1 MSSWFN
7 MESLKGLTEKVNAES
22 FKEFT
27 DKVQS
32 ALPKIDDSL
41 IEKLTLTSPELAEER
56 HKIDSEERA
65 KEASRNSFAG
75 LLPWETRDPE
85 RDILVDECRE
95 AILKLSRDRS
105 TFSGPYAMPPPKNH
119 VEGNGPDSESQIRN
133 EPSKESKEK
142 LEKLEPLPPRL
153 EDFNLDAHVGL
164 IERLLKEDPNLVKMQ
179 MSLSGTHVWLIT
191 CLDKLLLGFLIYHF
205 VQQPEASANEPFG
218 ETISFIALLHGMRL
232 VLVSTKYGLMIRQCL

>member
-7 MESLKGLTEKVNAES
+7 MESLKGLAEKVNAES
-22 FKEFT
+22 LKEFT

-32 ALPKIDDSL
+32 ALPKIDDGL
-41 IEKLTLTSPELAEER
+41 IEKLTLTSPELTEER
-56 HKIDSEERA
+56 RKIENEERA
-65 KEASRNSFAG
+65 KENVKNSLAG

-95 AILKLSRDRS
+95 AILKLSHDGN
-105 TFSGPYAMPPPKNH
+105 TFSGPYPMPTTKSFST
-119 VEGNGPDSESQIRN
+119 EDDGSSDAQSRN

-153 EDFNLDAHVGL
+153 QDFNLDAHVGL

-179 MSLSGTHVWLIT
+179 MSLSGTCDGTRLNNQ
-191 CLDKLLLGFLIYHF
+191 LLF
-205 VQQPEASANEPFG
+205 
-218 ETISFIALLHGMRL
+218 
-232 VLVSTKYGLMIRQCL
+232 